1 MSDRNATR
9 NKDPKYGYT
18 TGNFKSLYIFFEFLI
33 KGYNARGGY
42 SRDNRGFG
50 GRPSGPG
57 ALSQSSAK
65 SRKSVRPVQLWFKNK
80 ITISLILSD
89 KYSWNFLTWI
99 IKLER
104 LSKKILY
111 GILVFSNPL
120 ISCFLF
126 LIFWTLWKALFS
138 QIWNIR
144 LIYPF
149 IIIGM
154 GR

>member
-18 TGNFKSLYIFFEFLI
+18 TGNFNIKRIIYFFQLLI

-89 KYSWNFLTWI
+89 KDS
-99 IKLER
+99 
-104 LSKKILY
+104 
-111 GILVFSNPL
+111 
-120 ISCFLF
+120 
-126 LIFWTLWKALFS
+126 
-138 QIWNIR
+138 
-144 LIYPF
+144 
-149 IIIGM
+149 
-154 GR
+154 